1 MITSPKNHTTVSVR
15 KPTLLSTSGVRGQP
29 EGWCGFCLGLVEPT
43 AVVRK
48 QTLTDIFIDEGD
60 KDGRLRCLMSQ
71 RTS

>member
-1 MITSPKNHTTVSVR
+1 LQSFHNFVVALEHHI
-15 KPTLLSTSGVRGQP
+15 
-29 EGWCGFCLGLVEPT
+29 LGEQWEPT
-43 AVVRK
+43 AGVRK